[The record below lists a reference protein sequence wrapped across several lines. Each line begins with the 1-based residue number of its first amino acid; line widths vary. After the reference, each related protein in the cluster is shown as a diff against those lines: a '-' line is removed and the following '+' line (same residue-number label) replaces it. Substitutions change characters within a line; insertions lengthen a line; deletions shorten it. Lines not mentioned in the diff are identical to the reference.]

1 MRHAP
6 GEQTPPLLS
15 RRATSSARSSTNVF
29 NDVNSVM
36 DLDQTPNSG
45 RQQRLRSQSMLM
57 LRDNS
62 STEAKFALP
71 AEDTQGRRA
80 TVEVGSGLNS
90 PPDAIDLNGGSS
102 SGRSSSM
109 LPEGSLYIG
118 GPPTPKLPSSSTDPA
133 ILASRL
139 ARSEERVLSLEDKIT
154 MLHEQVRR
162 LKMERDALSLDNER
176 LRRVASTSPAVY
188 GAGGLLPGGVGLLL
202 PRGVAFENMSSTNV

>member
-1 MRHAP
+1 VRHAP

-29 NDVNSVM
+29 NEVNSVM
-36 DLDQTPNSG
+36 DLDQTPKSG

-71 AEDTQGRRA
+71 ASETAGRRA
-80 TVEVGSGLNS
+80 TEAGSGMNT
-90 PPDAIDLNGGSS
+90 PPDVVDLNGGSS

-118 GPPTPKLPSSSTDPA
+118 GPPTPKLPSDPA
-133 ILASRL
+133 KLASRL

-176 LRRVASTSPAVY
+176 LRRVASSSPVAY
-188 GAGGLLPGGVGLLL
+188 GAAGLLPGGVGLLL